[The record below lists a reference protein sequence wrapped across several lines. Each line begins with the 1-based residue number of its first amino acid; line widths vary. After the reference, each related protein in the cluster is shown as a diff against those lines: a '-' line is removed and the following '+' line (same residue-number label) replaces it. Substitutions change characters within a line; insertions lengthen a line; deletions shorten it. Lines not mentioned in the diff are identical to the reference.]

1 MACKICGQP
10 TSTYGNAIVLNKY
23 QACYLQCCSC
33 GFVQVENP
41 YWLTEAYADTI
52 TSGDLGLVA
61 RNLSNSKIC
70 RTLIPVFFEPN
81 GRFLDYG
88 GGYGLFVR
96 MMRDTGFNF
105 YLFDPLCQ
113 NLFAKRFVADP
124 TSPQRYELL
133 TAFEVFEHLV
143 NPLQDIEQML
153 MFSSNI
159 LFSTWLLPPTHPRP
173 SEWQYFGL
181 DHGQHISFFT
191 EKTLAV
197 LAKKFNLHLHSC
209 RRSLH
214 LLSRKQLKHAWLFDG
229 LADYR
234 IASII
239 SVLRK
244 RPSLTPSDY
253 FYVTGSHLQ
262 E

>member
-41 YWLTEAYADTI
+41 CWLTEAYADTI

-96 MMRDTGFNF
+96 MMR
-105 YLFDPLCQ
+105 
-113 NLFAKRFVADP
+113 K
-124 TSPQRYELL
+124 
-133 TAFEVFEHLV
+133 
-143 NPLQDIEQML
+143 
-153 MFSSNI
+153 
-159 LFSTWLLPPTHPRP
+159 
-173 SEWQYFGL
+173 
-181 DHGQHISFFT
+181 
-191 EKTLAV
+191 
-197 LAKKFNLHLHSC
+197 
-209 RRSLH
+209 
-214 LLSRKQLKHAWLFDG
+214 
-229 LADYR
+229 
-234 IASII
+234 
-239 SVLRK
+239 
-244 RPSLTPSDY
+244 
-253 FYVTGSHLQ
+253 
-262 E
+262 